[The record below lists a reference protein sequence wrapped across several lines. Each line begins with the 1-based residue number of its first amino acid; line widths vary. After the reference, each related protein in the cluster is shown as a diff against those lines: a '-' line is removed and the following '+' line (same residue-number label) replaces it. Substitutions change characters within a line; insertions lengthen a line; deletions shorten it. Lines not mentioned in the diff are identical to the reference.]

1 MHIPD
6 GFVSPATW
14 ISATVITLPLLAI
27 AYKKTR
33 QTMEDDIS
41 TFSIISTLTAF
52 CFVLMMFNIPI
63 PGGTSGHALGAA
75 LLSVLYG
82 PWVGALS
89 VSLVLFIQ
97 ALVFGDGGLTT
108 FGLNALCMAFGGSFS
123 AYFIYTIL
131 NGKINNKAA
140 LFISGWFSMV
150 VASLMVAVALG
161 VQPLLGSGAD
171 GHSLYFP
178 FGLSVTLPSIV
189 GSHILAFGL
198 IDGIVT
204 TLVVSF
210 IKKTYPKGI
219 LA

>member
-6 GFVSPATW
+6 GFVSPSTW
-14 ISATVITLPLLAI
+14 ISATVVALPLLVV

-33 QTMEDDIS
+33 QTMEDDIN

-75 LLSVLYG
+75 LLSILYG

-108 FGLNALCMAFGGSFS
+108 FGLNALCMAFGGSFA
-123 AYFIYTIL
+123 AYYAYKFL
-131 NGKINNKAA
+131 NSKINDKAA

-150 VASLMVAVALG
+150 VASLFVALSLG
-161 VQPLLGSGAD
+161 IQPLLGVGVDA
-171 GHSLYFP
+171 HPLYFP
-178 FGLSVTLPSIV
+178 FGLNVTLPAIV

-198 IDGIVT
+198 IDGVVT

-210 IKKTYPKGI
+210 IKKTYPKGVP
-219 LA
+219 A